1 MEENKNFNNK
11 RMIWKIGLRL
21 FLKVSTWIVFPVIIA
36 LFVGKFLDKYF
47 NTQPW
52 IFLFMTGLAFSASTY
67 GIIKVV
73 MKYAREI
80 EKENKDKDL
89 WKKKNI

>member
-11 RMIWKIGLRL
+11 RMIWKIGLML

-52 IFLFMTGLAFSASTY
+52 IFLFMTGLAFLVSTY
-67 GIIKVV
+67 GILKVV

>member
-36 LFVGKFLDKYF
+36 LFVGKSLDKHF
-47 NTQPW
+47 STKPW
-52 IFLFMTGLAFSASTY
+52 IFLGATGLAFLFSAY
-67 GIIKVV
+67 GITKIAI
-73 MKYAREI
+73 KYAREV
-80 EKENKDKDL
+80 EKENKDL